1 MLSYSNLLLLFLG
14 VSSFVLMYN
23 PLWLLDFEMEY
34 FNFPVMDFQTVYDTN
49 NLIGVI
55 GMICCAVLLL
65 NRKNYPNSNMCNQNV
80 SNDNDDGST
89 EESSMLSTS
98 TSVCNNERCNQPMQ
112 QQQMQQQSQQTERRS
127 MSQSMSQSCND
138 SCSTTH
144 DDSSSMS
151 YNHTNPKIN
160 LLN

>member
-1 MLSYSNLLLLFLG
+1 MLSYSNLLLLFIG

-34 FNFPVMDFQTVYDTN
+34 FNFSVMDFQTVCDTN

-55 GMICCAVLLL
+55 GMIYCAVLLL
-65 NRKNYPNSNMCNQNV
+65 NRKNYSNQNMCNQNV

-98 TSVCNNERCNQPMQ
+98 TSVCNKERCNQPMQ
-112 QQQMQQQSQQTERRS
+112 QQQQMQQQSQQMQQTERRS
-127 MSQSMSQSCND
+127 MSQSMSQSC
-138 SCSTTH
+138 